1 MLSLLMRDL
10 RDPALRIVLFAVI
23 VAVAAVT
30 AVNFFT
36 SRIYQVIE
44 LQGAELIGGDLRL
57 NSAQVIPHTFIEQAQ
72 ALHLRTTHKLSFPS
86 VILVNDDSVLTSVK
100 AVSAN
105 YPLRGDLKVAS
116 RLDDSG
122 MPLDEIISNDIPAIG
137 SAWIEPRL
145 AQQLKLNIGDTLI
158 LGKAQFKIARFLTY
172 EPDRG
177 GLFSQFAPRIL
188 INQADVARTE
198 LIIEGSRVSYSFAV
212 ASDDPAQIA
221 NYQATVSKQLTSDI
235 SLETPKEAR
244 PEMRSAIDR
253 ANRFL
258 SLSALVAVI
267 LAGAAVAVAAWY
279 FSRRE
284 MQNSAI
290 MRCLGATQAIILR
303 LYLKRLITVGAL
315 ACSFGC
321 LFGWIAQW
329 GLTLLISHFLA
340 IQLMPT
346 ALWSPLWIGFA
357 TGLLTLIGFALLPIL
372 QIRTVPPLRVLRA
385 DIPVKSLPPWQIIG
399 LAVLAIGILLAQY
412 VENLKLTLLFLAGTS
427 ITILIFLALA
437 YVLVSGLQP
446 LRHYSQFAW
455 RFGLANLARRKGA
468 SSIQLSTFGLGIMA
482 LLLLTIVR
490 LDILNA
496 WQSSLPVG
504 TPNHFVVNIA
514 SDELATFEQLLQQH
528 KIHYSGLYPMAVGRF
543 FKINGKEVKAEDYEN
558 PRAKGLINRTFN
570 LSSTDTLPAA
580 NKITD
585 GKFWQSEDGQL
596 KARSELSVEQGFAET
611 LGIRLNDTLTFSF
624 GGKIIEGK
632 VTSLRT
638 VQWDSFN
645 VNFFILATP
654 DLTQELAK
662 TYVTSLYLDAH
673 TPLSTAKLLQ
683 QFPSIVVLDL
693 RVLMKQVQTVM
704 ERAALAIQY
713 VFLFTLL
720 AGLMVLYA
728 ALTATQQERMYES
741 ALLRTLGATRSTIF
755 KGLIAEFCTL
765 GGLAG
770 GLAAFA
776 ATLIAYLLSVQIFE
790 LPYTFNFTIWLVGI
804 FCGAIGITIAGL
816 IGTNKVLDTPPLWT
830 IRQTA

>member
-23 VAVAAVT
+23 VAVASVT

-57 NSAQVIPHTFIEQAQ
+57 NSALPIPAPFVEQAR
-72 ALHLRTTHKLSFPS
+72 ALQLRITQKLSFPS

-100 AVSAN
+100 AVSAD
-105 YPLRGDLKVAS
+105 YPLRGTLKVAS
-116 RLDDSG
+116 RLDESG
-122 MPLDEIISNDIPAIG
+122 MPLDEIPIAEIPTVG

-145 AQQLKLNIGDTLI
+145 AQQLKLNIGDTLS
-158 LGKAQFKIARFLTY
+158 LGQAQFKVTRLLTY

-212 ASDDPAQIA
+212 ASDDPAKIA
-221 NYQATVSKQLTSDI
+221 SYQTAITPQLNSDI

-267 LAGAAVAVAAWY
+267 LAGAAIAIAAWY

-284 MQNSAI
+284 AQNSAI

-303 LYLKRLITVGAL
+303 RYLSRLIIVGVFA
-315 ACSFGC
+315 SSVGC
-321 LFGWIAQW
+321 LLGWIAQW
-329 GLTLLISHFLA
+329 GLTLLVSHFLA

-346 ALWSPLWIGFA
+346 ALGSPLWIGFA

-385 DIPVKSLPPWQIIG
+385 DIPVKTLPPWQVIG
-399 LAVLAIGILLAQY
+399 LAVCAVAILLAQY
-412 VENLKLTLLFLAGTS
+412 VENIQLTVLFLAGT
-427 ITILIFLALA
+427 TVTVLVFLALA
-437 YVLVSGLQP
+437 YVLVSGLHP
-446 LRHYSQFAW
+446 LRHHSQFAW

-468 SSIQLSTFGLGIMA
+468 SSVQLATFGLGIMA

-490 LDILNA
+490 VDILNA
-496 WQSSLPVG
+496 WQSSLPTG

-514 SDELATFEQLLQQH
+514 PSEITAFEQLIEQH
-528 KIHYSGLYPMAVGRF
+528 KIHNSGLYPMAVGRF

-558 PRAKGLINRTFN
+558 PRAKSLINRTFN
-570 LSSTDTLPAA
+570 LSSANTLPAA
-580 NKITD
+580 NQIKS
-585 GKFWQSEDGQL
+585 GQFWQMEAGKL
-596 KARSELSVEQGFAET
+596 NTRGELSVEQGFADT
-611 LGIRLNDTLTFSF
+611 LGIKLNDILTFSF
-624 GGKIIEGK
+624 GGKMIEGK
-632 VTSLRT
+632 VTSLRA

-673 TPLSTAKLLQ
+673 TPLSTVQLLQ
-683 QFPSIVVLDL
+683 RFPSIVVLDL
-693 RVLMKQVQTVM
+693 RVLMQQVQTVI

-755 KGLIAEFCTL
+755 KGLIAEFCIL

-770 GLAAFA
+770 GLAAMA
-776 ATLIAYLLSVQIFE
+776 ASVIAYVLSVYIFE
-790 LPYTFNFTIWLVGI
+790 LPYTFNGGLWLVGI
-804 FCGAIGITIAGL
+804 VCGAVGITLAGIL
-816 IGTNKVLDTPPLWT
+816 GTRKVLETPPLWT